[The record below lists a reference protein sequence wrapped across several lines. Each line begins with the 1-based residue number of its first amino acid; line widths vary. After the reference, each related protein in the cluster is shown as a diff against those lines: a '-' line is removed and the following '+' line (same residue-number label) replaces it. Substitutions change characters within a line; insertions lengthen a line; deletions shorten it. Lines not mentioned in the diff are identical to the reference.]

1 MDNENQKDYEKK
13 KRNRT
18 KEDIKR
24 EALTMDNF
32 YALLGLEAKEFIATE
47 YDIGKAYK

>member
-1 MDNENQKDYEKK
+1 MDSENQKDYEKK
-13 KRNRT
+13 KRSRT
-18 KEDIKR
+18 KEDIQR

-32 YALLGLEAKEFIATE
+32 YALLGLDDKEFIATD

>member
-18 KEDIKR
+18 KEDIQR

-32 YALLGLEAKEFIATE
+32 YALLGLEDK
-47 YDIGKAYK
+47 